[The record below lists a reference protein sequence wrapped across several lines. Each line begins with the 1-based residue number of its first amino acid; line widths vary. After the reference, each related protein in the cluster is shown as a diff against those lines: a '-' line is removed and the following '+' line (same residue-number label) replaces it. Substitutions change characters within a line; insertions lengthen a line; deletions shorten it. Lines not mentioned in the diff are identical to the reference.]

1 MGSLHACIPI
11 IPLSQP
17 ALSSNTLD
25 LISIHKISHALDLT
39 TFHFPLS
46 MFRHRPQLPH
56 PVIRRSPD
64 TQPVHDI
71 HPSTICLPTHV
82 INILHD

>member
-1 MGSLHACIPI
+1 
-11 IPLSQP
+11 
-17 ALSSNTLD
+17 
-25 LISIHKISHALDLT
+25 
-39 TFHFPLS
+39 